1 MFVLDG
7 HTNGD
12 VITTNVP
19 RALNLIQRAGAIRCD
34 RRRRRRA
41 TGPQPQFKQLTFIV
55 AESAQR
61 ALPSASPPS
70 ATKAVQSPRH

>member
-41 TGPQPQFKQLTFIV
+41 TGPQPQC
-55 AESAQR
+55 SNR
-61 ALPSASPPS
+61 
-70 ATKAVQSPRH
+70 